1 MKDGFADETPPLTPV
16 SPFGIVKSKVVVV
29 QDVEA
34 DTEAFVP
41 APPVVVEPTLIVGV
55 VPSAPSAPSA
65 PGGIVKAKF
74 TPFVVLVTATPAV
87 EPELAE
93 AVTLVVVRM
102 SVAVG
107 RLD

>member
-1 MKDGFADETPPLTPV
+1 M
-16 SPFGIVKSKVVVV
+16 
-29 QDVEA
+29 
-34 DTEAFVP
+34 
-41 APPVVVEPTLIVGV
+41 
-55 VPSAPSAPSA
+55 
-65 PGGIVKAKF
+65 KAKF

-107 RLD
+107 RLDWTYPSVAKSYPDKPEAVTHPALSSVDIRELLSLRFVFVVPSEDAVA

>member
-1 MKDGFADETPPLTPV
+1 MIIEDLLLVYCWYPD
-16 SPFGIVKSKVVVV
+16 VKSRCPL
-29 QDVEA
+29 EFR
-34 DTEAFVP
+34 TS
-41 APPVVVEPTLIVGV
+41 PVL
-55 VPSAPSAPSA
+55 PSAPSA

-74 TPFVVLVTATPAV
+74 TPFVVLDTATPAV
-87 EPELAE
+87 EPELAD

>member
-1 MKDGFADETPPLTPV
+1 MIASSLKLETEVLPL
-16 SPFGIVKSKVVVV
+16 
-29 QDVEA
+29 
-34 DTEAFVP
+34 
-41 APPVVVEPTLIVGV
+41 
-55 VPSAPSAPSA
+55 
-65 PGGIVKAKF
+65 GIVKAKF
-74 TPFVVLVTATPAV
+74 TPFVVLDTATPAV